1 MTITRFAPSPTG
13 SFHIGSLR
21 TAIYNYLFAKKNKG
35 KFILRIED
43 TDELRSNKKF
53 LDEIIEIFQ
62 IFELDYDKLEYQS
75 KNINIHIDFLEI
87 LIKKNYVYKSD
98 EGPYKFKVNR
108 EVDSFS
114 YKDVIL
120 GLIKIPNEN
129 IEDFS
134 VARSNKKPT
143 FILSN
148 MIDDHLDQITNVIR
162 GNDHS
167 INTIKQIMLSQALSF
182 IPIKYAHIPLIHDL
196 KGKKLSKRNNVTNV
210 SGYIDMGYRKE
221 ALFNF
226 IIKLGNNF
234 NDIEILDKE
243 KSIKNFELNKT
254 VLSPAKFDIDKLNY
268 YNNYYLENLSYDDFI
283 SCIKKETMKKI
294 KNFNIKEI
302 FKPILKRS
310 FNNEDINNELKNL
323 VEFIYEKKTYNI
335 LKNEIMLLK
344 QIQNTTKESQ
354 TYDIFIEKLEKNDLS
369 FKKTGKLLRKILVN
383 FNSKLPIES
392 IIKFFGIKI
401 VNDMISAITENE

>member
-114 YKDVIL
+114 YKDGIL

-167 INTIKQIMLSQALSF
+167 INTIKQIMLSQSLSF

-294 KNFNIKEI
+294 KNFNIKEV

-323 VEFIYEKKTYNI
+323 VEFIYEKKTYNF

-401 VNDMISAITENE
+401 VNDMISAVTENE

>member
-108 EVDSFS
+108 DVDSFS
-114 YKDVIL
+114 YKDEIL

-283 SCIKKETMKKI
+283 SCIKKETIKKI
-294 KNFNIKEI
+294 KNFNIKEV

-323 VEFIYEKKTYNI
+323 VEFIYEKKTYNF

-401 VNDMISAITENE
+401 VKDMISAVTENE

>member
-108 EVDSFS
+108 DVDSFS
-114 YKDVIL
+114 YKDEIL

-167 INTIKQIMLSQALSF
+167 INTIKQIMLSQSLSF

-294 KNFNIKEI
+294 KNFNIKEV

-323 VEFIYEKKTYNI
+323 VEFIYEKKTYNF

-401 VNDMISAITENE
+401 VKDMISAVTENE

>member
-294 KNFNIKEI
+294 KNFNIKEV